1 MPQTTGILP
10 VGWRSLRLS
19 SISTVVRGSSPRPAG
34 DTRYFDGDFL
44 PWLTVSDVTSSTG
57 MYVSETESNLTEEGV
72 KYTRVFQPN
81 TLIITNSGAT
91 LGVPR
96 ILKIET
102 GANDGIAGFLD
113 LREVSK
119 EFLFYWLETLTEYLR
134 DHVAPGLGQ
143 PNLNTE
149 IIGSLHVVVPPFTQQ
164 EKICAT
170 LSTWDRAIE
179 QTERLIAAKRRHKQ
193 GLMQQLLTGK
203 MRFKESGKPHI
214 NSDKVID
221 WLYVKVKGL
230 FENRSIKGNP
240 NLPVLSV
247 TQDQGVVLRSSLERK
262 INMSDANT
270 GGYKL
275 VEPGDFVISLRS
287 FQGGLEYST
296 VRGIVSPAYYVISP
310 KGAICSTFYKHF
322 FKSKW
327 FVKHLAAVIIGIR
340 DGKQVNYSDF
350 ASMKIPC
357 PSLEQQQKIA
367 DCLDSCD
374 RETEVL
380 CRKLDAL
387 KEQKKGLMQQ
397 LLTGKVRV
405 KV

>member
-1 MPQTTGILP
+1 MANRQFWDNGIIPWASPKDFRGSVISKTKCMLTTKALDETNLKYIPKDSVIVVFRSGILRNRFPVATTGVPLTINQDIKACLVSKNVNP
-10 VGWRSLRLS
+10 YFLADYLRLNES
-19 SISTVVRGSSPRPAG
+19 SI
-34 DTRYFDGDFL
+34 
-44 PWLTVSDVTSSTG
+44 
-57 MYVSETESNLTEEGV
+57 
-72 KYTRVFQPN
+72 
-81 TLIITNSGAT
+81 
-91 LGVPR
+91 
-96 ILKIET
+96 
-102 GANDGIAGFLD
+102 
-113 LREVSK
+113 
-119 EFLFYWLETLTEYLR
+119 LR
-134 DHVAPGLGQ
+134 DCAKVGTTVESIDLEAF
-143 PNLNTE
+143 LNFPIPLPE
-149 IIGSLHVVVPPFTQQ
+149 KKVQDCIIGL
-164 EKICAT
+164 

-179 QTERLIAAKRRHKQ
+179 QTERLIAAKRRRKQ

-203 MRFKESGKPHI
+203 RRFKEFGKPLS
-214 NSDKVID
+214 NSDKVND
-221 WLYVKVKGL
+221 WPYIKVKAL
-230 FENRSIKGNP
+230 FGIRSTKGNP

-310 KGAICSTFYKHF
+310 KDPICSSFYKHF

-380 CRKLDAL
+380 CQKLDTL

-397 LLTGKVRV
+397 LLTGKVSV

>member
-1 MPQTTGILP
+1 LNE
-10 VGWRSLRLS
+10 S
-19 SISTVVRGSSPRPAG
+19 SI
-34 DTRYFDGDFL
+34 
-44 PWLTVSDVTSSTG
+44 
-57 MYVSETESNLTEEGV
+57 
-72 KYTRVFQPN
+72 
-81 TLIITNSGAT
+81 
-91 LGVPR
+91 
-96 ILKIET
+96 
-102 GANDGIAGFLD
+102 
-113 LREVSK
+113 
-119 EFLFYWLETLTEYLR
+119 LR
-134 DHVAPGLGQ
+134 DCAKVGTTVESIDLEAF
-143 PNLNTE
+143 LNFPIPLPE
-149 IIGSLHVVVPPFTQQ
+149 KKVQDCIIGL
-164 EKICAT
+164 

-179 QTERLIAAKRRHKQ
+179 QTERLIAAKRRRKQ

-203 MRFKESGKPHI
+203 RRFKEFGKPLS
-214 NSDKVID
+214 NSDKVND
-221 WLYVKVKGL
+221 WPYIKVKAL
-230 FENRSIKGNP
+230 FGIRSTKGNP

-310 KGAICSTFYKHF
+310 KDPICSSFYKHF

-380 CRKLDAL
+380 CQKLDTL

-397 LLTGKVRV
+397 LLTGKVSV